1 MTGLCFSLRNSF
13 VMRTEPPEFDCLV
26 ERENHFDLHTDAR
39 VHMLVLKTFNM
50 HTHTIT
56 NNIKI

>member
-1 MTGLCFSLRNSF
+1 
-13 VMRTEPPEFDCLV
+13 MRAEPPEFARLV

-39 VHMLVLKTFNM
+39 VHMLVLKIKTFNM

-56 NNIKI
+56 NNIQI

>member
-1 MTGLCFSLRNSF
+1 MQA
-13 VMRTEPPEFDCLV
+13 EPSEFDCLV